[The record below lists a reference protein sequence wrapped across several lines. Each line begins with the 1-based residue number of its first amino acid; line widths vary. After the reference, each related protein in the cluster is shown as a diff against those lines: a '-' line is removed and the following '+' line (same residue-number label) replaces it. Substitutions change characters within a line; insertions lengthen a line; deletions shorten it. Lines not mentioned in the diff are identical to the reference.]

1 MATEK
6 KKTLTIICEN
16 CDSEYTIKFVKHAVS
31 GDPIHCAFC
40 GEAIEEADETEDDD
54 ELEGYRSDDD
64 E

>member
-16 CDSEYTIKFVKHAVS
+16 CDSEYTIKFVKTTVA
-31 GDPIHCAFC
+31 GDPCHCAFC
-40 GEAIEEADETEDDD
+40 GEQIVEADEHEDED
-54 ELEGYRSDDD
+54 ELEGYKSDDD